1 MWRMTHLS
9 EWPIVGGIR
18 VGNCNILDIIFLV
31 SLPPK
36 AFCLLLLPSLIG
48 VLTQVLTEEEKKKSN
63 IMCQKGN

>member
-1 MWRMTHLS
+1 ML

-18 VGNCNILDIIFLV
+18 VTNCNIFDIIFLV

-48 VLTQVLTEEEKKKSN
+48 VLTQVLREEEKKNLRKKSN
-63 IMCQKGN
+63 VMYKKGN